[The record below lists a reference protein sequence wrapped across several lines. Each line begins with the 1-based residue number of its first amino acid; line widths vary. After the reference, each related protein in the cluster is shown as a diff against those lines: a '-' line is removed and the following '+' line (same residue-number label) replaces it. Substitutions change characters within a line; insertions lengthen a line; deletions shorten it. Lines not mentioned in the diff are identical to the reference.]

1 MYSSVWIVEPD
12 RSRRVRVGEHA
23 TLDIELKGKVS
34 TVIAEMKSFF
44 EDEHGSMMCQCWLL
58 YSNSQLAEHVPFFN
72 PKEHAKKGFKKKNEL
87 VIGVHPHI
95 FPVTIMRDKVRV
107 RDNID
112 DAGDNCAGASY
123 FYRYEVNV
131 HTKKVL
137 ALRTGCV

>member
-1 MYSSVWIVEPD
+1 MSPYLHCAFTDDAQVAMYSSVWI
-12 RSRRVRVGEHA
+12 
-23 TLDIELKGKVS
+23 
-34 TVIAEMKSFF
+34 
-44 EDEHGSMMCQCWLL
+44 
-58 YSNSQLAEHVPFFN
+58 
-72 PKEHAKKGFKKKNEL
+72 EL